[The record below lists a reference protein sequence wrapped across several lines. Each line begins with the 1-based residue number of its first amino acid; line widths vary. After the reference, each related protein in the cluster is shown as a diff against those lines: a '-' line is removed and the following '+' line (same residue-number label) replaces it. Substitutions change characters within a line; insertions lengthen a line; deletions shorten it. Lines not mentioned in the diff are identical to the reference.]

1 MIIVYRVIMEKL
13 FNLWLV
19 YVSFVSVEILNFAW
33 GFGGV
38 W

>member
-19 YVSFVSVEILNFAW
+19 YVSFVSVDFAW